1 VEVVVSDGFARGP
14 YRPQKSNKMP
24 KDFAK
29 RVSVGLKLAHQKK
42 RVARLERDVLRAAL
56 TLWGT
61 GFFDNK
67 KSFGR
72 ACAALAKERGTP

>member
-1 VEVVVSDGFARGP
+1 MSDGFARGP

-29 RVSVGLKLAHQKK
+29 RVSDGLKLAHRRK
-42 RVARLERDVLRAAL
+42 RVARLERDVLRAAM

-61 GFFDNK
+61 GIFDNK
-67 KSFGR
+67 KPFGR
-72 ACAALAKERGTP
+72 ACAALAKEWGTP